1 MDSCSGLR
9 FPVEP
14 APGLATSSVP
24 CDPVVTRCG
33 FLGQD
38 AGLWSQCLSNHL
50 PQGAV
55 EKLNQLL
62 KNKNKPAACRCEAVY
77 GLRSCGLDKWPV
89 LEPGSGLGR
98 RPKSALPPAGGSR
111 GETGLKQT
119 LGRGAGPSFPRPV
132 RDLGAVVGSTG
143 DGDDVHSVCWAMGSG
158 ARGPFLFRL
167 SRSGQS
173 KPWDVSSFCSCT
185 ESPFPTSECGRDDL

>member
-1 MDSCSGLR
+1 M
-9 FPVEP
+9 EP

-24 CDPVVTRCG
+24 CDPVVTLCG

-77 GLRSCGLDKWPV
+77 DLRNCGLDKWPV
-89 LEPGSGLGR
+89 LGPGSRLER
-98 RPKSALPPAGGSR
+98 WPKSALPS
-111 GETGLKQT
+111 
-119 LGRGAGPSFPRPV
+119 AGP
-132 RDLGAVVGSTG
+132 A
-143 DGDDVHSVCWAMGSG
+143 
-158 ARGPFLFRL
+158 
-167 SRSGQS
+167 Q
-173 KPWDVSSFCSCT
+173 
-185 ESPFPTSECGRDDL
+185 GRQG